1 MVPLRRNRD
10 FLVLWSSQL
19 VSTLG
24 SQVSLVAFPL
34 LVLALT
40 GSPAK
45 AGVVGFANT
54 IPALLFYLPAG
65 VLVDRQDR
73 RAVMVAT
80 SAIGAVALASIP
92 VALAIGEL
100 AFEQIVAVA
109 FVQGTVTAI
118 FNLTEQGAL
127 PLVVHPT
134 QVPEALARNEARREG
149 ASLAGPPLGGVLFAA
164 GRALPFA
171 FDAVSYL
178 ACAVGLLAVR
188 TPLQEER
195 DAARRRP
202 LAEIAEGVRWLWNM
216 AFIRASALVVAG
228 ANCIWAG
235 IEIVLIVRAH
245 EHGATSAAIGIML
258 AMLGVGGLLGALAA
272 PAICRR
278 LAMPVIVVGSFW
290 VEAAVPAALA
300 TTHDPYVLGAIA
312 ALAAFPAPAWNSV
325 VVGARLTLTPD
336 RLRGRVNSAARLLS
350 ASLMP
355 LGALA
360 GGLLV
365 GATGTTATLL
375 LFSAWQA
382 GVAAAAMASRSLRG
396 GQVLPAPAH
405 AG

>member
-10 FLVLWSSQL
+10 FLVLWSAQL
-19 VSTLG
+19 ISTLG

-45 AGVVGFANT
+45 AGLVGFANT
-54 IPALLFYLPAG
+54 IPVLLFYLPAG
-65 VLVDRQDR
+65 VLVDRGDR
-73 RAVMVAT
+73 RAIMVAT
-80 SAIGAVALASIP
+80 SAIGAVALGSIP
-92 VALAIGEL
+92 AALALGHL
-100 AFEQIVAVA
+100 AFEQVVVVA

-127 PLVVHPT
+127 PMVVHPS

-149 ASLAGPPLGGVLFAA
+149 ATLAGPPLGGVLFSL

-171 FDAVSYL
+171 VDALSYL
-178 ACAVGLLAVR
+178 ACAVGLLALR
-188 TPLQEER
+188 TPLQEQRETQR
-195 DAARRRP
+195 QRP
-202 LAEIAEGVRWLWNM
+202 LTEIAEGVRWLWDM
-216 AFIRASALVVAG
+216 AFVRASALAVAG
-228 ANCIWAG
+228 ANFIWG
-235 IEIVLIVRAH
+235 GVTIVLVVRAQ
-245 EHGATSAAIGIML
+245 EHGASSTAIGVML

-272 PAICRR
+272 PAIGRR
-278 LAMPVIVVGSFW
+278 LATPVIVLGAFW
-290 VEAAVPAALA
+290 VEAAVVAALA
-300 TTHDPYVLGAIA
+300 TTHDPYLLGSIA
-312 ALAAFPAPAWNSV
+312 ALAAFPAPTWNAA

-365 GATGTTATLL
+365 GASGTTTTLL

-382 GVAAAAMASRSLRG
+382 AVALAAMASRALRDPPL
-396 GQVLPAPAH
+396 QPAH
-405 AG
+405 AT

>member
-54 IPALLFYLPAG
+54 IPVLLFYLPAG

-73 RAVMVAT
+73 RTVMVAT
-80 SAIGAVALASIP
+80 SAVGAVALGTLP
-92 VALAIGEL
+92 VALAIGHL

-109 FVQGTVTAI
+109 FVQGTVTAV

-127 PLVVHPT
+127 PLVVHPS
-134 QVPEALARNEARREG
+134 QVSEALARNEARREG
-149 ASLAGPPLGGVLFAA
+149 ATLVGPPLGGLLFGI
-164 GRALPFA
+164 GRALPFVL
-171 FDAVSYL
+171 DAVSYL
-178 ACAVGLLAVR
+178 ACAVGLLALR

-195 DAARRRP
+195 EASRRRP
-202 LAEIAEGVRWLWNM
+202 LAEIAEGVRWLWAM
-216 AFIRASALVVAG
+216 TFVRASALAVAG
-228 ANCIWAG
+228 ANFIWAG
-235 IEIVLIVRAH
+235 IEIILIVRAQ
-245 EHGATSAAIGIML
+245 EHGASSAAIGVML
-258 AMLGVGGLLGALAA
+258 AMLGAGGLLGALAA

-278 LAMPVIVVGSFW
+278 LATPVLVLGAFW
-290 VEAAVPAALA
+290 VEAAVVAALA
-300 TTHDPYVLGAIA
+300 ATHDPYLLGSIV
-312 ALAAFPAPAWNSV
+312 ALAAFPAPAWNAT

-336 RLRGRVNSAARLLS
+336 RLRGRVNSAARLIS
-350 ASLMP
+350 ASMLP
-355 LGALA
+355 LGALSA
-360 GGLLV
+360 GVLV
-365 GATGTTATLL
+365 GATGTTTTLL
-375 LFSAWQA
+375 LFAAWQA
-382 GVAAAAMASRSLRG
+382 LVASAAMATRSLREP
-396 GQVLPAPAH
+396 QPVPAAAH

>member
-10 FLVLWSSQL
+10 FLVLWSAQL

-45 AGVVGFANT
+45 AGLVGFANT

-73 RAVMVAT
+73 RRVMVAA
-80 SAIGAVALASIP
+80 SAIGAVALGSIP
-92 VALAIGEL
+92 AALALGHL
-100 AFEQIVAVA
+100 AFEQVVAVA

-118 FNLTEQGAL
+118 FGLTEQGAL
-127 PLVVHPT
+127 PLVVHPN
-134 QVPEALARNEARREG
+134 QVPEALARNEARRES
-149 ASLAGPPLGGVLFAA
+149 ATLAGPPLGGFLFGV

-171 FDAVSYL
+171 VDAISYL
-178 ACAVGLLAVR
+178 ACAVGLLALR
-188 TPLQEER
+188 TPLQEQRE
-195 DAARRRP
+195 AAPRRP
-202 LAEIAEGVRWLWNM
+202 LAEIAEGVRWLWQM
-216 AFIRASALVVAG
+216 TFVRASALAVAG
-228 ANCIWAG
+228 ANFIWGG

-245 EHGATSAAIGIML
+245 EHGATSAAIGIMF
-258 AMLGVGGLLGALAA
+258 AMVGLGGLVGAFAA
-272 PAICRR
+272 PAIGRQ
-278 LAMPVIVVGSFW
+278 LPVPVILIGAFW
-290 VEAAVPAALA
+290 VEAAVVACLA
-300 TTHDPYVLGAIA
+300 TTHDPYLLGAIA
-312 ALAAFPAPAWNSV
+312 ALAAFPAPAWNAV

-365 GATGTTATLL
+365 TATGTTTTLL
-375 LFSAWQA
+375 LFSAWQ
-382 GVAAAAMASRSLRG
+382 VVFAAASMAARSLRHAHP
-396 GQVLPAPAH
+396 LAARAH
-405 AG
+405 AS

>member
-34 LVLALT
+34 LVLATT

-65 VLVDRQDR
+65 VLVDRRDR
-73 RAVMVAT
+73 RTLMVAT
-80 SAIGAVALASIP
+80 SAIGAAALGSIP
-92 VALAIGEL
+92 AALAIGNL
-100 AFEQIVAVA
+100 AFEQIVVVA

-127 PLVVHPT
+127 PLVVDPGH
-134 QVPEALARNEARREG
+134 VSEALARNEARRES
-149 ASLAGPPLGGVLFAA
+149 ATLAGPPLGGLLFGL
-164 GRALPFA
+164 GRALPFVA
-171 FDAVSYL
+171 DAVSYL
-178 ACAVGLLAVR
+178 ACAVGLLALR

-195 DAARRRP
+195 DTAQRRP
-202 LAEIAEGVRWLWNM
+202 LAEIAEGVRWLWQM
-216 AFIRASALVVAG
+216 AFVRASALAVAG
-228 ANCIWAG
+228 ANFIWGG

-245 EHGATSAAIGIML
+245 EHGASSGAIGTMF
-258 AMLGVGGLLGALAA
+258 AMVGLGGLLGAFAA
-272 PAICRR
+272 PAIGRR
-278 LAMPVIVVGSFW
+278 LPVPVILIGAFW
-290 VEAAVPAALA
+290 VEAGVVACLA
-300 TTHDPYVLGAIA
+300 TTYDPYLLGSIA
-312 ALAAFPAPAWNSV
+312 ALAAFPAPAWNAV

-365 GATGTTATLL
+365 TAAGTTTTLL
-375 LFSAWQA
+375 LFSAWQ
-382 GVAAAAMASRSLRG
+382 VVFAAAAMAARPLR
-396 GQVLPAPAH
+396 QARPLPAPAH

>member
-10 FLVLWSSQL
+10 FLVLWSAQL
-19 VSTLG
+19 VSMLG

-40 GSPAK
+40 GSPAR

-65 VLVDRQDR
+65 VMVDRHDR
-73 RAVMVAT
+73 RKVMVAT
-80 SAIGAVALASIP
+80 SAIGAVALGSIP
-92 VALAIGEL
+92 AALAIGDL

-118 FNLTEQGAL
+118 FGLTEQGAL
-127 PLVVHPT
+127 PRVVHPT
-134 QVPEALARNEARREG
+134 QVSEALARNEARREG
-149 ASLAGPPLGGVLFAA
+149 ATLAGPPLGGVLFAA

-171 FDAVSYL
+171 VDAVSYL
-178 ACAVGLLAVR
+178 ACAVGLLALR

-195 DAARRRP
+195 ETTRRRP
-202 LAEIAEGVRWLWNM
+202 VAEIVEGVRWLWGM
-216 AFIRASALVVAG
+216 AFVRASALAVAG
-228 ANCIWAG
+228 ANCIWAA

-245 EHGATSAAIGIML
+245 ERGATSAAIGMML
-258 AMLGVGGLLGALAA
+258 AMLGVGGLVGALAA
-272 PAICRR
+272 PAIGRR

-290 VEAAVPAALA
+290 VEAAVVAALA
-300 TTHDPYVLGAIA
+300 TTHDPYVLGSIA
-312 ALAAFPAPAWNSV
+312 ALAAFPAPAWNAV

-336 RLRGRVNSAARLLS
+336 RLRGRVNSAARLMS

-355 LGALA
+355 VGALA

-365 GATGTTATLL
+365 GAVGTTTTLL
-375 LFSAWQA
+375 IFSAWQA
-382 GVAAAAMASRSLRG
+382 AVAAAAMATPALRT
-396 GQVLPAPAH
+396 VEPLPAH

>member
-1 MVPLRRNRD
+1 MVPLRHNRD

-34 LVLALT
+34 LVLATT
-40 GSPAK
+40 GSPAR

-73 RAVMVAT
+73 RTLMVAT
-80 SAIGAVALASIP
+80 SAVGAVALGSIP
-92 VALAIGEL
+92 TALVLGHL
-100 AFEQIVAVA
+100 AFEHVVAVA

-127 PLVVHPT
+127 PLVVHPS
-134 QVPEALARNEARREG
+134 QVPEALARNEARRES
-149 ASLAGPPLGGVLFAA
+149 ATLAGPPLGGLLFGL

-171 FDAVSYL
+171 VDAISYL
-178 ACAVGLLAVR
+178 ACAVGLLALR
-188 TPLQEER
+188 TPLQEQRE
-195 DAARRRP
+195 AAPRRP
-202 LAEIAEGVRWLWNM
+202 LAEIAEGVRWLWRM
-216 AFIRASALVVAG
+216 TFVRASALAVAG
-228 ANCIWAG
+228 ANFIWGG

-245 EHGATSAAIGIML
+245 EHGATSAAIGIMF
-258 AMLGVGGLLGALAA
+258 AMVGLGGLLGAFAA
-272 PAICRR
+272 PAIGRR
-278 LAMPVIVVGSFW
+278 LPVPVILIGAFW
-290 VEAAVPAALA
+290 VEAAVVACLA
-300 TTHDPYVLGAIA
+300 TTRDPFVLGAIA
-312 ALAAFPAPAWNSV
+312 ALAAFPAPAWNAV

-365 GATGTTATLL
+365 TATGTTTTLL
-375 LFSAWQA
+375 LFSAWQVVFA
-382 GVAAAAMASRSLRG
+382 SAAMAARSLRHASP
-396 GQVLPAPAH
+396 LPAPAH
-405 AG
+405 AS

>member
-10 FLVLWSSQL
+10 FLVLWSAQL

-40 GSPAK
+40 GSAAR

-65 VLVDRQDR
+65 VLVDRLDR
-73 RAVMVAT
+73 KRVMVAT
-80 SAIGAVALASIP
+80 SAIGAVALGSIP
-92 VALAIGEL
+92 AALAIGHL

-109 FVQGTVTAI
+109 FVQGTVTAV
-118 FNLTEQGAL
+118 FGLTEQGAL
-127 PLVVHPT
+127 PLVVHPG
-134 QVPEALARNEARREG
+134 QVSEALARNEARREG
-149 ASLAGPPLGGVLFAA
+149 ASLAGLPLGGVLFAA
-164 GRALPFA
+164 GRALPFVV
-171 FDAVSYL
+171 DAVSYL
-178 ACAVGLLAVR
+178 ACAVGLLALR
-188 TPLQEER
+188 TPLQEQRE
-195 DAARRRP
+195 ATRRRP
-202 LAEIAEGVRWLWNM
+202 LAEIAEGVRWLWEM
-216 AFIRASALVVAG
+216 TFVRASALAVAG
-228 ANCIWAG
+228 ANFIWGG

-245 EHGATSAAIGIML
+245 EGGATSAAIGIML
-258 AMLGVGGLLGALAA
+258 AMIGAGGLLGAFAA
-272 PAICRR
+272 PALGRR
-278 LAMPVIVVGSFW
+278 LAMPVIVVGAFW
-290 VEAAVPAALA
+290 VEAAVVAALA
-300 TTHDPYVLGAIA
+300 ATRDPYLLGAIA
-312 ALAAFPAPAWNSV
+312 ALAAFPAPAWNAV

-382 GVAAAAMASRSLRG
+382 AVAAAAMATRSLRE
-396 GQVLPAPAH
+396 GQPLPVPAH

>member
-10 FLVLWSSQL
+10 FLVLWSAQL
-19 VSTLG
+19 VSMLG
-24 SQVSLVAFPL
+24 SQVSLLAFPL

-65 VLVDRQDR
+65 VMVDRHDR
-73 RAVMVAT
+73 RKVMVAT
-80 SAIGAVALASIP
+80 SAIGAVALGSIP
-92 VALAIGEL
+92 AALATGHL
-100 AFEQIVAVA
+100 AFEQIVVVA
-109 FVQGTVTAI
+109 FVQGTVTAV
-118 FNLTEQGAL
+118 FGLTEQGAL

-171 FDAVSYL
+171 VDAVSYL
-178 ACAVGLLAVR
+178 ACAVGLLALR

-195 DAARRRP
+195 EATRRRP
-202 LAEIAEGVRWLWNM
+202 VAEIVEGVRWLWDM
-216 AFIRASALVVAG
+216 AFVRASALAVAG
-228 ANCIWAG
+228 ANCIWAA

-245 EHGATSAAIGIML
+245 ERGASSAAIGIML

-272 PAICRR
+272 PAIGRR

-290 VEAAVPAALA
+290 VEAAVVAALA
-300 TTHDPYVLGAIA
+300 TTHDPYLLGSIA
-312 ALAAFPAPAWNSV
+312 ALAAFPAPAWNAV

-355 LGALA
+355 VGALA

-365 GATGTTATLL
+365 GAVGTTATLL
-375 LFSAWQA
+375 VFSAWQA
-382 GVAAAAMASRSLRG
+382 AVAAAAMATPALRAA
-396 GQVLPAPAH
+396 QPLPAH

>member
-10 FLVLWSSQL
+10 FLVLWSAQL

-45 AGVVGFANT
+45 AGLVGFANT
-54 IPALLFYLPAG
+54 IPVLLFYLPAG
-65 VLVDRQDR
+65 VLVDRLDR
-73 RAVMVAT
+73 RRLMVAT
-80 SAIGAVALASIP
+80 SAIGAMALSSIPAALAFGH
-92 VALAIGEL
+92 V
-100 AFEQIVAVA
+100 AFEQVVAVA

-127 PLVVHPT
+127 PLVVHPS

-149 ASLAGPPLGGVLFAA
+149 ATLAGPPLGGLLFGL
-164 GRALPFA
+164 GRTLPFVA
-171 FDAVSYL
+171 DAVSYL
-178 ACAVGLLAVR
+178 ACAVGLLALR
-188 TPLQEER
+188 TPLQEQREG
-195 DAARRRP
+195 APRRP
-202 LAEIAEGVRWLWNM
+202 LAEIAEGVRWLWQM
-216 AFIRASALVVAG
+216 TFVRASALAVAG
-228 ANCIWAG
+228 ANFIWGG

-245 EHGATSAAIGIML
+245 EHGATSAAIGIMF
-258 AMLGVGGLLGALAA
+258 AMLGLGGLLGAFAA
-272 PAICRR
+272 PAIGRR
-278 LAMPVIVVGSFW
+278 LPVPVILIGAFW
-290 VEAAVPAALA
+290 VEAGVVACLA
-300 TTHDPYVLGAIA
+300 TTYDPYLLGSIA
-312 ALAAFPAPAWNSV
+312 ALAAFPAPAWNAV

-336 RLRGRVNSAARLLS
+336 RLRGRVNSAARMLS

-365 GATGTTATLL
+365 TATGTTTTLL
-375 LFSAWQA
+375 LFSGWQ
-382 GVAAAAMASRSLRG
+382 VVFAAAAMATRSLRHARP
-396 GQVLPAPAH
+396 LAAPAH

>member
-10 FLVLWSSQL
+10 FLVLWSAQL

-40 GSPAK
+40 GSAAR
-45 AGVVGFANT
+45 AGIVGFANT

-65 VLVDRQDR
+65 VLVDRLDR
-73 RAVMVAT
+73 KRVMVAT
-80 SAIGAVALASIP
+80 SAIGAVALGSIP
-92 VALAIGEL
+92 AALAIGHL

-109 FVQGTVTAI
+109 FVQGTVTAV
-118 FNLTEQGAL
+118 FGLTEQGAL
-127 PLVVHPT
+127 PLVVHPG
-134 QVPEALARNEARREG
+134 QVSEALARNEARREG
-149 ASLAGPPLGGVLFAA
+149 ASLAGLPLGGVLFAA
-164 GRALPFA
+164 GRALPFV

-178 ACAVGLLAVR
+178 ACAVGLLALR
-188 TPLQEER
+188 TPLQEQRE
-195 DAARRRP
+195 ATRRRP
-202 LAEIAEGVRWLWNM
+202 LAEIAEGVRWLWDM
-216 AFIRASALVVAG
+216 TFVRASALAVAG
-228 ANCIWAG
+228 ANFIWAG

-245 EHGATSAAIGIML
+245 ERGATSAAIGIML
-258 AMLGVGGLLGALAA
+258 AMIGAGGLLGAFAA
-272 PAICRR
+272 PALGRR
-278 LAMPVIVVGSFW
+278 LAMPVIVVGAFW
-290 VEAAVPAALA
+290 VEAAVVAALA
-300 TTHDPYVLGAIA
+300 ATHDPYLLGAIA
-312 ALAAFPAPAWNSV
+312 ALAAFPAPAWNAV

-382 GVAAAAMASRSLRG
+382 AVAAAAMATRSLRN
-396 GQVLPAPAH
+396 GQPLPVPAH